1 MPLRLAAQ
9 RPRTAGPR
17 PLTASPSAINIPQI
31 ATTPVALQRA
41 QHDAQVATV
50 ADRRRTSDSVKCVRK
65 ERVAWM
71 ALALA
76 QRGVSTLIWPHMAVH
91 TFSIPPA
98 RVGQG
103 AAALPNE
110 LTAQRRL
117 ACEDQSTRHQT
128 AYTTSGFD
136 AEILLHP
143 FRVCSA
149 RNHMAFKAEVVH
161 TQAQPQRHHMWPRCH
176 TSSSKPFLRDDG

>member
-1 MPLRLAAQ
+1 
-9 RPRTAGPR
+9 
-17 PLTASPSAINIPQI
+17 
-31 ATTPVALQRA
+31 
-41 QHDAQVATV
+41 
-50 ADRRRTSDSVKCVRK
+50 
-65 ERVAWM
+65 M

>member
-91 TFSIPPA
+91 TFPIPPA

-117 ACEDQSTRHQT
+117 ACEDQSTRQHTPLRVVSTLKSCFTLLGFVQPGI
-128 AYTTSGFD
+128 AWPSKPRSYTHRPSRNATTCGP
-136 AEILLHP
+136 AATH
-143 FRVCSA
+143 RA
-149 RNHMAFKAEVVH
+149 RN
-161 TQAQPQRHHMWPRCH
+161 
-176 TSSSKPFLRDDG
+176 PFYAMMI